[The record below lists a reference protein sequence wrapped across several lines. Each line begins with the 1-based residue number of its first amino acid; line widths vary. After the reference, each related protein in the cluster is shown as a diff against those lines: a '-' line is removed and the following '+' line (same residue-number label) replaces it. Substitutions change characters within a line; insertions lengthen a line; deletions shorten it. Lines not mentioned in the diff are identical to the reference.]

1 MPTIL
6 ESVGDYLQNTSSAFG
21 AHASQGTLGT
31 NIFLGALPE
40 TPDACVAIY
49 ENAGSSP
56 TFTMGNG
63 GIRIDYP
70 MLQIIARAS
79 REDYPTARDKADTIR
94 ILLASVLE
102 QTVSGVHIMRIEP
115 MGSVNLL
122 GVDPKY
128 RPLVSVNF
136 RCLVRM

>member
-1 MPTIL
+1 MATIL
-6 ESVGDYLQNTSSAFG
+6 ESIGDYLQNTASAFG
-21 AHASQGTLGT
+21 AHATQGTLGT
-31 NIFLGALPE
+31 NIFLGTLPE

-56 TFTMGNG
+56 TFTMGSG

>member
-1 MPTIL
+1 MATIL
-6 ESVGDYLQNTSSAFG
+6 ESVGDFLQNTTSAFG
-21 AHASQGTLGT
+21 AHTSQGTLGT
-31 NIFLGALPE
+31 NLFLAVLPE

-49 ENAGSSP
+49 ENSGSSP
-56 TFTMGNG
+56 TFTMGSG
-63 GIRIDYP
+63 GIQIDYP
-70 MLQIIARAS
+70 MLQIICRGN
-79 REDYPTARDKADTIR
+79 REDYPTTRDKAESIR
-94 ILLASVLE
+94 VLLATVLE
-102 QTVSGVHIMRIEP
+102 KTVSGVHIMRIEP

>member
-1 MPTIL
+1 MHERGSTHVWL
-6 ESVGDYLQNTSSAFG
+6 QSTLQSRVGEESLANFAV
-21 AHASQGTLGT
+21 
-31 NIFLGALPE
+31 
-40 TPDACVAIY
+40 V
-49 ENAGSSP
+49 
-56 TFTMGNG
+56 
-63 GIRIDYP
+63 
-70 MLQIIARAS
+70 
-79 REDYPTARDKADTIR
+79 
-94 ILLASVLE
+94 LLASVLE

>member
-1 MPTIL
+1 MATIL

-31 NIFLGALPE
+31 NIFLGTLPE

-102 QTVSGVHIMRIEP
+102 QTVSGCI
-115 MGSVNLL
+115 L
-122 GVDPKY
+122 
-128 RPLVSVNF
+128 
-136 RCLVRM
+136 

>member
-1 MPTIL
+1 MATIL
-6 ESVGDYLQNTSSAFG
+6 ESVGDFLQNTSSAFG

-31 NIFLGALPE
+31 NIFLAVLPDD
-40 TPDACVAIY
+40 PDACVAIY

-56 TFTMGNG
+56 TFTMGAG

-70 MLQIIARAS
+70 MLQIICRGG
-79 REDYPTARDKADTIR
+79 REDYPTTRDKAESIR

-102 QTVSGVHIMRIEP
+102 QSVSGVHIMRVEP

-128 RPLVSVNF
+128 RPLISVNF

>member
-1 MPTIL
+1 MATIL
-6 ESVGDYLQNTSSAFG
+6 ESIGDYLVTNSHGALGTSLFL
-21 AHASQGTLGT
+21 GTL
-31 NIFLGALPE
+31 PE
-40 TPDACVAIY
+40 SPDACVAVY
-49 ENAGSSP
+49 ENSGSSP
-56 TFTMGNG
+56 AFTMGAG

-70 MLQIIARAS
+70 MIQIICRAG

-102 QTVSGVHIMRIEP
+102 TTVSGVHIMRIEP
-115 MGSVNLL
+115 MGSVNQL

-128 RPLVSVNF
+128 RPLISVNF

>member
-1 MPTIL
+1 MATIL
-6 ESVGDYLQNTSSAFG
+6 ESIGDYLQNTSSAFG
-21 AHASQGTLGT
+21 AHTSQGTLGT
-31 NIFLGALPE
+31 NLFLGTLPE

-49 ENAGSSP
+49 ENSGSSP
-56 TFTMGNG
+56 TFTMGAG

-70 MLQIIARAS
+70 MLQIICRAG
-79 REDYPTARDKADTIR
+79 REDYPTARDKADSIR
-94 ILLASVLE
+94 LLLASVLE
-102 QTVSGVHIMRIEP
+102 RTISGVHVMRVEP

>member
-1 MPTIL
+1 LTIRCFKL
-6 ESVGDYLQNTSSAFG
+6 SVEPG
-21 AHASQGTLGT
+21 
-31 NIFLGALPE
+31 
-40 TPDACVAIY
+40 
-49 ENAGSSP
+49 
-56 TFTMGNG
+56 
-63 GIRIDYP
+63 
-70 MLQIIARAS
+70 
-79 REDYPTARDKADTIR
+79 REDYPTARDKAENIR
-94 ILLASVLE
+94 VLLASVLE

>member
-1 MPTIL
+1 MATIL
-6 ESVGDYLQNTSSAFG
+6 ESIGDYLVTNS
-21 AHASQGTLGT
+21 HGTLGT
-31 NIFLGALPE
+31 SIFLGTLPE
-40 TPDACVAIY
+40 SPDACVAVY
-49 ENAGSSP
+49 ENSGSSP
-56 TFTMGNG
+56 AFTMGAG

-70 MLQIIARAS
+70 MIQIICRAG

-102 QTVSGVHIMRIEP
+102 TTVSGVHIMRIEP
-115 MGSVNLL
+115 MGSVNQL

-128 RPLVSVNF
+128 RPLISVNF

>member
-1 MPTIL
+1 MATIL
-6 ESVGDYLQNTSSAFG
+6 ESIGDYLVTNS
-21 AHASQGTLGT
+21 HGTLGT
-31 NIFLGALPE
+31 SIFLGTLPE
-40 TPDACVAIY
+40 SPDACVAVY
-49 ENAGSSP
+49 ENSGSSP
-56 TFTMGNG
+56 AFTMGAG

-70 MLQIIARAS
+70 MIQIICRAG

-102 QTVSGVHIMRIEP
+102 TTISGVHIMRIEP
-115 MGSVNLL
+115 MGSVNQL

-128 RPLVSVNF
+128 RPLISVNF